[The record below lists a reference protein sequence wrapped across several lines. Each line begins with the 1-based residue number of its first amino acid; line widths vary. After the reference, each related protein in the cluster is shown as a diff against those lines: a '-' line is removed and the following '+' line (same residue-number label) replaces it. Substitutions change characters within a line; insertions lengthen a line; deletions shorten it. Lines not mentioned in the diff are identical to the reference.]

1 MPMSNDPSF
10 FRRLH
15 ATLLSGLYRWPR
27 EHFQVFVAR
36 DDGSPP
42 VRISAPVLSY
52 YADPFVRVVD
62 GKPWLLL
69 EEFSYRHNR
78 AWLVALPLTAKLRPA
93 GPPQRLALAG
103 DDHASFPCVFA
114 HGGNLWLL
122 PETSAARRVD
132 LYRCVEFP
140 HRWRRERT
148 LLSDID
154 AADTAPLW
162 HDGRCWLITSARGT
176 PRDGG
181 HRSLAIFH
189 ADDLLSDRWKAH
201 PVNATG
207 LYADSPF
214 SAGRNG
220 GAILPVA
227 GGIGLRPVQ
236 CSRRYYG
243 ETLGWRNLERLTP
256 ADFSERP
263 VAGPAA
269 VGSATE
275 HPWHHFSMHDG
286 VMAWDVRDRVSYAQ
300 HVPWLRRRALR
311 PAG

>member
-1 MPMSNDPSF
+1 MSTRQSF
-10 FRRLH
+10 PRRLH

-36 DDGSPP
+36 ADGSPP
-42 VRISAPVLSY
+42 ARIRAPLLSY

-78 AWLVALPLTAKLRPA
+78 AWLVALPLTAKLEPA
-93 GPPQRLALAG
+93 GPARRIVL
-103 DDHASFPCVFA
+103 DDDGYASFPCVFA
-114 HGGNLWLL
+114 HGGALWLL
-122 PETSAARRVD
+122 PETSAAGRVD

-140 HRWRRERT
+140 HRWRSERT
-148 LLSDID
+148 LLSRID
-154 AADTAPLW
+154 AADTTPLW
-162 HDGRCWLITSARGT
+162 HDGRCWLLTSVRAT

-189 ADDLLSDRWKAH
+189 ADDLLSPRWTAH
-201 PVNATG
+201 PVNADG
-207 LYADSPF
+207 VYADSPF
-214 SAGRNG
+214 SAGRNA
-220 GAILPVA
+220 GAILPV

-243 ETLGWRNLERLTP
+243 ESLGWRRIERLTP
-256 ADFSERP
+256 TEFCERP

-269 VGSATE
+269 AGGVTE
-275 HPWHHFSMHDG
+275 RPWHHFSMHED
-286 VMAWDVRDRVSYAQ
+286 VIAWDVRDRVSYAQ
-300 HVPWLRRRALR
+300 HVPWLRR